1 MFELNWGLPVIGYLF
16 LAGAGAG
23 ALTVSSSVLLRGG
36 GGGFGGAHFR
46 VARYGAMAAPV
57 LLIVGTGLIVL
68 ELGTFR
74 AAVAHG
80 DWALLFRWINLF
92 KVINL
97 SPMSIG
103 SWALLAAILA
113 SVAYAYTFMPG
124 NKADDSMK
132 SLRRGLAWVGV
143 PLGIIV
149 GIYTGVL
156 LGAMPSRPLWN
167 SPVLAAL
174 FLVSAIST
182 GLATILLIKAIFD
195 RDRDKKQPSENVGET
210 YFGKEDRSAY
220 LLTASDLLL
229 VGLEL
234 VAVFLFMMFAQ
245 LTIGAPAEAMKVL
258 FPGGEMAMQFWL
270 GFVVIGLLAP
280 VVIELRYVLP
290 TLLNHQPYS
299 IPFAV
304 EILVSAL
311 ILIGG
316 FVLRYVI
323 VIAGQITYPIGL

>member
-36 GGGFGGAHFR
+36 GGGFGGAHFK
-46 VARYGAMAAPV
+46 VARYGALAAPV
-57 LLIVGTGLIVL
+57 LLIIGTALIVL
-68 ELGTFR
+68 ELGTFK

-80 DWALLFRWINLF
+80 DWALLFRWLNLF

-113 SVAYAYTFMPG
+113 SVAYAYTFLPG
-124 NKADDSMK
+124 NKADDRMK
-132 SLRRGLAWVGV
+132 SLRRGLAWIGV

-182 GLATILLIKAIFD
+182 GLATILLIKAVF
-195 RDRDKKQPSENVGET
+195 DRDKKRTSENTAGT
-210 YFGKEDRSAY
+210 HFIKEDRSTY

-229 VGLEL
+229 IGLEL
-234 VAVFLFMMFAQ
+234 VAVFLFIMFAQ

-258 FPGGEMAMQFWL
+258 FPGGEMATLFWF
-270 GFVVIGLLAP
+270 GFVVVGLLLP
-280 VVIELRYVLP
+280 VAVELRYVLP

-299 IPFAV
+299 IPVAIEV
-304 EILVSAL
+304 LVSSL

>member
-1 MFELNWGLPVIGYLF
+1 MLELNWGLPVIGYLF

-36 GGGFGGAHFR
+36 GGGFGGSHFR
-46 VARYGAMAAPV
+46 VARYGALAAPV
-57 LLIVGTGLIVL
+57 LLIVGTALIVL
-68 ELGTFR
+68 ELGTFK

-80 DWALLFRWINLF
+80 DWALLFRWLNLF

-113 SVAYAYTFMPG
+113 SVAYAYTFLPG
-124 NKADDSMK
+124 NDKDDGRMR
-132 SLRRGLAWVGV
+132 SLRRGLAWIGV

-195 RDRDKKQPSENVGET
+195 RDKKQSSADVTGT
-210 YFGKEDRSAY
+210 YFGKEDRSTY

-229 VGLEL
+229 IGLEL

-258 FPGGEMAMQFWL
+258 FPGGEMATLFWL
-270 GFVVIGLLAP
+270 GFVVIGLLLP
-280 VVIELRYVLP
+280 VAVELRYVLP

-299 IPFAV
+299 IPLTV
-304 EILVSAL
+304 EILVSSL